1 MNILFIC
8 KFNRYRSKAAEAYFN
23 KINKNKNFKA
33 KSAGL
38 IRGEPINKKVTKIL
52 EKIGVAPK
60 GKPRGLDREILKWQD
75 ILVIVGDNVP
85 PSIFKDKRISGK
97 KLIVWKINEGNNS
110 INLIKRKVE
119 KLVKDLKSKDE

>member
-38 IRGEPINKKVTKIL
+38 IKGEPINKKVINVIK
-52 EKIGVAPK
+52 KIGVVPK

-75 ILVIVGDNVP
+75 IVVLIAKDISA
-85 PSIFKDKRISGK
+85 SIFKDKRIFGK
-97 KLIVWKINEGNNS
+97 KVIVWKIDEGNQS
-110 INLIKRKVE
+110 IYFIKRKVD
-119 KLVKDLKSKDE
+119 KLVKNLKFEK